1 MLGRA
6 ALGFTGLFWMASGL
20 LLMWFTFLGGTRNS
34 NPLNRIYFLEAATS
48 NIPGAPATSRWTL
61 WNLCP
66 VVDGKNDCGSNTPD
80 FPFDPASHRNFGT
93 DVNVPSRFIDNHNH
107 YFITSRFIFP
117 FMLIALFFGVLS
129 FFTGFFAMC
138 VRVIGHVSGVFAY
151 IALTF
156 QTIAT
161 AMMTAVFVQGR
172 NAFSRNGQTAKVGPM
187 AFGFMWASVV
197 LLFFSALCYFWGG
210 SLKRDDGGYSG
221 REQRR
226 RGFFSSQR
234 SSSVRSNKETNV

>member
-1 MLGRA
+1 MSRLD
-6 ALGFTGLFWMASGL
+6 LLISKLQYPSMASC
-20 LLMWFTFLGGTRNS
+20 WWRV
-34 NPLNRIYFLEAATS
+34 
-48 NIPGAPATSRWTL
+48 
-61 WNLCP
+61 NLT
-66 VVDGKNDCGSNTPD
+66 VGS
-80 FPFDPASHRNFGT
+80 
-93 DVNVPSRFIDNHNH
+93 HNH

-161 AMMTAVFVQGR
+161 AMMTWVLKSKPMIWCDAVADIRNSAVFVQGR
-172 NAFSRNGQTAKVGPM
+172 NAFSRNGQHAKVGPM